1 MGVFVIVRM
10 GVFVGVGKL
19 LGVGVKVGVIVG
31 GIASIPHTTEVEHWG
46 EQLLVLPSQCFQ

>member
-1 MGVFVIVRM
+1 VIVRM

-31 GIASIPHTTEVEHWG
+31 GIASILHTTEVEHWG